1 MYRILLSL
9 AIAAISLTTG
19 QAQFTK
25 IEKGD
30 IDLAAGIGLL
40 PTFVADRGTTIVP
53 PASVRIDYRLSKKF
67 SLGAYAAF
75 SSTESNVITQ
85 PNGSVERFETDY
97 TIVGLRAAV
106 HGNPRDNWDV
116 YGGFMLG
123 YNMPSVNHIIITPA
137 SDVKGAENQP
147 SFTRPAKNQVTYSGF
162 IGAAYYFKKNLGVF
176 AELGYGI
183 SLLNAGVQIKL

>member
-1 MYRILLSL
+1 MNKILCSLVLVIVSLST
-9 AIAAISLTTG
+9 I

-30 IDLAAGIGLL
+30 VDMAAGIGLV
-40 PTFVADRGTTIVP
+40 PTFAADKGKAIVP
-53 PASVRIDYRLSKKF
+53 PLSFRIDYRISRQF

-75 SSTESNVITQ
+75 SSTESSIITQ

-97 TIVGLRAAV
+97 TIAGIRGAV

-116 YGGFMLG
+116 YGGFLIG
-123 YNMPSVNHIIITPA
+123 YNMPSVKHFIITPA
-137 SDVKGAENQP
+137 SDVKDLEEAP
-147 SFTRPAKNQVTYSGF
+147 SFTRPAQNRLTYSGF
-162 IGAAYYFKKNLGVF
+162 VGAAYYFKKNLSVF

-183 SLLNAGVQIKL
+183 SLLNAGLQIKL

>member
-1 MYRILLSL
+1 MYKILLPI
-9 AIAAISLTTG
+9 AIVAISLTSI

-25 IEKGD
+25 IKKGD
-30 IDLAAGIGLL
+30 IDVAAGIGLV
-40 PTFVADRGTTIVP
+40 PTFAADRGNTIIP
-53 PASVRIDYRLSKKF
+53 PASVRVDYRVSKQF

-75 SSTESNVITQ
+75 SSTESNIITQ

-97 TIVGLRAAV
+97 TIVGLRAAA

-116 YGGFMLG
+116 YGGFLIG

-137 SDVKGAENQP
+137 SDVKSPEDQP
-147 SFTRPAKNQVTYSGF
+147 SFTRPAKNQMTYSGF
-162 IGAAYYFKKNLGVF
+162 VGATYYIKKNIGVF